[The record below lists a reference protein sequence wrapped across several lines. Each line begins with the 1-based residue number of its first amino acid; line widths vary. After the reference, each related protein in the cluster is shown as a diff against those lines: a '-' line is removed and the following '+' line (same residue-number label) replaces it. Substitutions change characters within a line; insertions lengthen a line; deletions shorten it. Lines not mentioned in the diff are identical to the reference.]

1 MSQDDDLTQS
11 AVDAMLRLAV
21 AQGWRSL
28 TLGDI
33 ARVADVPLQ
42 DLRAQFA
49 CKASVL
55 LAYARR
61 VEAEAQAQP
70 APFDVS
76 DTPRDR
82 LFELLMQR
90 LDVLAADRTAVAAI
104 VRDLPR
110 EPLAVLAMAPDSMRL
125 LAGVLEAAGVSASGL
140 AGLLRCNGLAAIW
153 LRTLAVWADDDS
165 PDSARTMAALDGML
179 RQAAPAAKAL
189 AACPFSAGRPAAR
202 DAAEDRTV
210 PTG

>member
-1 MSQDDDLTQS
+1 MSQDDDLTQL

-33 ARVADVPLQ
+33 AGAADVPLQ
-42 DLRAQFA
+42 DLRARFA

-70 APFDVS
+70 APFDDS
-76 DTPRDR
+76 DTTRDR

-90 LDVLAADRTAVAAI
+90 LDVLAADRAAVAAI

-153 LRTLAVWADDDS
+153 LRTLTVWADDDS